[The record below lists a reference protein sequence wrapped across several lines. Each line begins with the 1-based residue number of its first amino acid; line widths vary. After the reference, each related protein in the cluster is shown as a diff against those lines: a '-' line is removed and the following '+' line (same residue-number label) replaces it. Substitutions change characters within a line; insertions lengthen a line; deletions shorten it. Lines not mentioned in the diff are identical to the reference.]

1 MAPVGAGVV
10 DLTEKLDVVD
20 EAATVV
26 VGVGDMEGGSE
37 LDEALLDDPDDRVVD
52 TVLTDGVLPDVEGF
66 VGPLV
71 DTLVELLDT
80 GPALVDTLPSVVESV
95 ACLVDGLVAD
105 TELGSDAVVTAGV
118 EDDGILVELRIDTV
132 AVLVVVAGQV
142 WAEKDIN
149 CGWIQWFLAPM
160 GTNCNLNL
168 NTPTRGC
175 I

>member
-10 DLTEKLDVVD
+10 DPAEELDVLD

-26 VGVGDMEGGSE
+26 VGVGDMECGSE

-80 GPALVDTLPSVVESV
+80 LVDTLLSVVESV
-95 ACLVDGLVAD
+95 ACLVDGLVVD

-118 EDDGILVELRIDTV
+118 EDDGVLVELCIDTV
-132 AVLVVVAGQV
+132 VVLVVVAGQLWV
-142 WAEKDIN
+142 VLYFHWLEKGSQI
-149 CGWIQWFLAPM
+149 
-160 GTNCNLNL
+160 
-168 NTPTRGC
+168 RH
-175 I
+175 